1 MNISDILNNT
11 ITQFILAVICIIQFL
26 VSIISY
32 LKISRV
38 RKSQT
43 EYHDIIELDKILGNL
58 ESNTDILKKLSNK
71 QDINLPDDMKH
82 KIQNMVD
89 LNYECIGAV
98 NKANQILLNYKNNNE
113 IQNGGK
119 AIYHERG
126 YFNKE
131 FFDSKILTASKRIF
145 LYLKRNTRPFTLDNL
160 KALVILAE
168 NGVRIDIFAFSTNI
182 EKILLEQMMASIP
195 NCPTIDV
202 LLNTQISNRQS
213 YIDTKEKMKN
223 NKQNINYYEYKTYP
237 LSQYII
243 VDNTL
248 YWGIVNYDKSQMDDV
263 FEDRPYVEMDA
274 SSDFAKYILSLHR
287 KIIDDCTKN
296 GEKY

>member
-1 MNISDILNNT
+1 MDINDILNNT
-11 ITQFILAVICIIQFL
+11 ITQFILAIICIIQFF

-43 EYHDIIELDKILGNL
+43 DYHDIIELDKILGNL
-58 ESNTDILKKLSNK
+58 ESNTDILKKINNN
-71 QDINLPDDMKH
+71 QDINLPDNMKR
-82 KIQNMVD
+82 KIQIMVD
-89 LNYECIGAV
+89 SNYECIGAV
-98 NKANQILLNYKNNNE
+98 NKANQILLNYENSHESPNNRE
-113 IQNGGK
+113 

-131 FFDSKILTASKRIF
+131 FFDSKILTANKRIF

-168 NGVRIDIFAFSTNI
+168 SGVKIDIFAFSSNI
-182 EKILLEQMMASIP
+182 EKTLLDQMMDSIP
-195 NCPTIDV
+195 NCPTTDV
-202 LLNTQISNRQS
+202 LLTTQISNRQS
-213 YIDTKEKMKN
+213 YIATKEKMKN
-223 NKQNINYYEYKTYP
+223 NKQNINYYEYRTYP

-243 VDNTL
+243 VDNIL
-248 YWGIVNYDKSQMDDV
+248 YWGIVNYDKSQMENV
-263 FEDRPYVEMDA
+263 FEDRPYLQMDT
-274 SSDFAKYILSLHR
+274 SSDFAKYILSLH
-287 KIIDDCTKN
+287 KKMIDDCTKN